1 MKKRL
6 LSLAMALALCLT
18 LLPAAAL
25 AASPGYLA
33 LGDSITTGYAPG
45 GKVEQPFA
53 NQVAGERYTLT
64 NLADD
69 GETTA
74 SLRAKLA
81 DSGSAVAQA
90 VPEASLITLTI
101 GGNDR
106 MGALYQY
113 LADAYNSQNGTS
125 LTAGQVQDSL
135 LGTAG
140 APVAQMTM
148 LLFLAGQLSA
158 FVETGMTAALGQF
171 TDNLTQILKDL
182 RAANPTAQIVLTNQY
197 HPYGILA
204 GSAAF
209 ASLATQ
215 FDAGVQA
222 LNTAIAGAVTASG
235 VENVVEA
242 DVYTPFAQ
250 AVAQGQ
256 NPCNA
261 SATGLTD
268 INPDF
273 HPNQLGHDLIA
284 QAVLAALGETP
295 DDGDLPFVD
304 VAQGDWYEE
313 AVAYVYEKNLMS
325 GTDATHFTPSG
336 TASRAMVAT
345 ILWRMAGQPAA
356 GENPFADVPENTWYT
371 DAVAWAAEQG
381 IVTGYDAATFGPDNP
396 VTREQFAAMLYRYAK
411 SLGEGFT
418 GSWAFPLD
426 FPDADQVSAYAY
438 EALCWMTSK
447 GVLQGMEDG
456 GLHPQG
462 TANRAQLATMLM
474 RFCEALSL

>member
-6 LSLAMALALCLT
+6 LSLTLALALCLT
-18 LLPAAAL
+18 FLPAAAF
-25 AASPGYLA
+25 AAEPAYLA

-45 GKVEQPFA
+45 GTVERPFA
-53 NQVAGERYTLT
+53 NQVAGEQYTLT

-101 GGNDR
+101 GGNDL

-113 LADAYNSQNGTS
+113 LADAYNGQNGTE
-125 LTAGQVQDSL
+125 LTAGEVQDSL

-148 LLFLAGQLSA
+148 LLFLTGQLEA
-158 FVETGMTAALGQF
+158 FVQTGMTETLGQF
-171 TDNLTQILKDL
+171 TGNLTRILQAL
-182 RAANPTAQIVLTNQY
+182 RGANPTARIVLTNQY

-204 GSAAF
+204 ASPAF
-209 ASLATQ
+209 AALADR
-215 FDAGVQA
+215 FDEGVKA
-222 LNTAIAGAVTASG
+222 LNAAIAGAVTAAG
-235 VENVVEA
+235 VENVVVA

-284 QAVLAALGETP
+284 RAVLAALGEEP
-295 DDGDLPFVD
+295 GLPFAD
-304 VAQGDWYEE
+304 VAEGDWYYE

-325 GTDATHFTPSG
+325 GTDAAHFTPNG

-345 ILWRMAGQPAA
+345 ILWRMAGEPAA

-371 DAVAWAAEQG
+371 DAVSWAAGVG
-381 IVTGYDAATFGPDNP
+381 IVTGYSDTKFGPDNP
-396 VTREQFAAMLYRYAK
+396 VTREQFAAMLYRYAQ
-411 SLGEGFT
+411 SLGEGFADNW
-418 GSWAFPLD
+418 SFPLD
-426 FPDADQVSAYAY
+426 FPDAADVSAYAY
-438 EALCWMTSK
+438 EALCWMTMK
-447 GVLQGMEDG
+447 NVIQGMEDG
-456 GLHPQG
+456 NLHPQG
-462 TANRAQLATMLM
+462 TANRAQLATTLM
-474 RFCEALSL
+474 RFCQTL

>member
-6 LSLAMALALCLT
+6 LSLTLTLALCLT

-45 GKVEQPFA
+45 GTVERSFA
-53 NQVAGERYTLT
+53 NQVAGESYALT
-64 NLADD
+64 NLASD

-74 SLRAKLA
+74 SLLAKVTDR
-81 DSGSAVAQA
+81 DSAIAQA
-90 VPEASLITLTI
+90 VPGAALITLTI
-101 GGNDR
+101 GGNDL

-113 LADAYNSQNGTS
+113 LADAYNGQNGTE
-125 LTAGQVQDSL
+125 LTAGEIQDSL

-148 LLFLAGQLSA
+148 LLFLTGQLEA
-158 FVETGMTAALGQF
+158 FVQTGMTETLGQF
-171 TDNLTQILKDL
+171 TGNLTRILQAL
-182 RAANPTAQIVLTNQY
+182 RGANPTARIVLTNQY
-197 HPYGILA
+197 NPYGILGA
-204 GSAAF
+204 SPAF
-209 ASLATQ
+209 ASLADR

-222 LNTAIAGAVTASG
+222 LNAAIAGAVTAAG
-235 VENVVEA
+235 VENVMVA

-250 AVAQGQ
+250 AVAQGR

-284 QAVLAALGETP
+284 RAVLAALGETP
-295 DDGDLPFVD
+295 DDGDLPFAD
-304 VAQGDWYEE
+304 VAQGDWYYE
-313 AVAYVYEKNLMS
+313 AVAYVYEKDLMS
-325 GTDATHFTPSG
+325 GTDETHFTPDG

-345 ILWRMAGQPAA
+345 ILWRMAGEPAA
-356 GENPFADVPENTWYT
+356 GENPFPDVPENTWYT
-371 DAVAWAAEQG
+371 DAVSWAAGAG

-396 VTREQFAAMLYRYAK
+396 VTREQFAAMLYRYAQ

-418 GSWAFPLD
+418 GSWSFRLD
-426 FPDADQVSAYAY
+426 YPDAADVSAYAY
-438 EALCWMTSK
+438 EALCWMTMK
-447 GVLQGMEDG
+447 NVIQGMEDG
-456 GLHPQG
+456 NLHPQG

-474 RFCEALSL
+474 RFCQTL

>member
-6 LSLAMALALCLT
+6 LSLGLALALGLA

-25 AASPGYLA
+25 AASPVYLA
-33 LGDSITTGYAPG
+33 LGDSISTGYAPG
-45 GKVEQPFA
+45 GTVANPFA
-53 NQVAGERYTLT
+53 NQVAGEKYTLT
-64 NLADD
+64 NQAAN

-74 SLRAKLA
+74 TLLAKLE
-81 DSGSAVAQA
+81 DGTLSVAG
-90 VPEASLITLTI
+90 ASLITLTI
-101 GGNDR
+101 GGNDL
-106 MGALYQY
+106 MGALYQF
-113 LADAYNSQNGTS
+113 LTDAYNGQNGTS
-125 LTAGQVQDSL
+125 LTAGQVQASL
-135 LGTAG
+135 MGSQG
-140 APVAQMTM
+140 APVDQLTM
-148 LLFLAGQLSA
+148 LGFLSA
-158 FVETGMTAALGQF
+158 QLGPFVERGMPAALEGV
-171 TDNLTQILKDL
+171 TGNLTRILQKL
-182 RAANPTAQIVLTNQY
+182 RADNPTARIVLTNQY

-204 GSAAF
+204 ASPAF
-209 ASLATQ
+209 APLAAQ
-215 FDAGVQA
+215 FDAGVRA
-222 LNTAIAGAVTASG
+222 LNTAIAGAVTAAG
-235 VENVVEA
+235 ADNVVLA

-284 QAVLAALGETP
+284 QAVLAALGEPP
-295 DDGDLPFVD
+295 DGGALPFAD
-304 VAQGDWYEE
+304 VAQGDWYYD
-313 AVAYVYEKNLMS
+313 AVDYVYGKDLMS
-325 GTDATHFTPSG
+325 GTDAAHFTPGG

-371 DAVAWAAEQG
+371 DAVAWAASQG
-381 IVTGYDAATFGPDNP
+381 IVTGYDAAAFGPDNP
-396 VTREQFAAMLYRYAK
+396 VTREQFAAMLYRYAQ

-426 FPDADQVSAYAY
+426 FPDAGQVSQYAY